1 MFVTGP
7 NLETFLADAR
17 RWLDL
22 RLPLRKESAGH
33 IEVGDPFSTA
43 VFHSL
48 TFAEEA
54 ALLGELRA
62 WNQQRA
68 TRGYHAV
75 SWPVE
80 DGGLG
85 LDREYG
91 RAFARLEAEYE
102 TPRRHELFN
111 VTTQLIAPTVR
122 ELGDSRQRERFVG
135 PLLRTE
141 IYCCQLFS
149 EPSAGS
155 DLAALGCRA
164 RRDGDDWIITG
175 QKVWSSGAQFAEWGE
190 LIARTDPDVPKHRG
204 LTAFLVPMDLPGIV
218 VRPIQQMTG
227 GSSFNE
233 VFFTDVRVPDR
244 LRLGPVG
251 TGWQVALTTLGFE
264 RDHSVA
270 GSGTRAGGSWAH
282 VIATAQALDRTT
294 DPVDRQALMKLY
306 IQLRVEGLVNRRAA
320 DLGTSGAPPGPES
333 SLGKLLWTEGMRKMS
348 DTISGLVGPALIA
361 DSGRWAT
368 YEWSEHVLGAPGY
381 RIAGGSDEVQR
392 TIIGERVLGLPQEPR
407 IDKDVPWN
415 TTTR

>member
-1 MFVTGP
+1 MTGP

-22 RLPLRKESAGH
+22 RLPLRKESAGQ

-75 SWPVE
+75 TWPVE

-122 ELGDSRQRERFVG
+122 ELGDSPAARAVRRAAAADRDLLLPALLRAVGRLGPRRARLPGSSRRRRLDRQRPEGVELGRPVRRVG
-135 PLLRTE
+135 
-141 IYCCQLFS
+141 
-149 EPSAGS
+149 
-155 DLAALGCRA
+155 RA
-164 RRDGDDWIITG
+164 DRPNR
-175 QKVWSSGAQFAEWGE
+175 SRCAQA
-190 LIARTDPDVPKHRG
+190 PG

-218 VRPIQQMTG
+218 VRPIRQMTG

-251 TGWQVALTTLGFE
+251 SGWQVALTTLGFE
-264 RDHSVA
+264 RDHSAA
-270 GSGTRAGGSWAH
+270 GSGARAGGGWAH
-282 VIATAQALDRTT
+282 VIATAQALGSHR
-294 DPVDRQALMKLY
+294 PIQSIAKRCMKLY
-306 IQLRVEGLVNRRAA
+306 IQLPGR
-320 DLGTSGAPPGPES
+320 GAGQP
-333 SLGKLLWTEGMRKMS
+333 
-348 DTISGLVGPALIA
+348 
-361 DSGRWAT
+361 
-368 YEWSEHVLGAPGY
+368 
-381 RIAGGSDEVQR
+381 AGGRPQDVRRGARAGGLARQAAVDRRDAEDE
-392 TIIGERVLGLPQEPR
+392 
-407 IDKDVPWN
+407 
-415 TTTR
+415 

>member
-1 MFVTGP
+1 MTGP

-68 TRGYHAV
+68 TCGYHAV
-75 SWPVE
+75 TWPVE

-85 LDREYG
+85 LDREHG

-111 VTTQLIAPTVR
+111 VTTQLIAPTVH

-164 RRDGDDWIITG
+164 RRDGDDWIING

-218 VRPIQQMTG
+218 VRPIRQMTG

-251 TGWQVALTTLGFE
+251 AGLAGGPHHARLRARPL
-264 RDHSVA
+264 RR

-282 VIATAQALDRTT
+282 VIATARGARSHHRSSRSPSAHEALHPATGRGTGQPAGGRPQD
-294 DPVDRQALMKLY
+294 
-306 IQLRVEGLVNRRAA
+306 ERRA
-320 DLGTSGAPPGPES
+320 PGPES

-348 DTISGLVGPALIA
+348 DTISALVGPALIA

-368 YEWSEHVLGAPGY
+368 YEWSEHLLGAPGY

-392 TIIGERVLGLPQEPR
+392 TIIGERVLGLPPEPR

-415 TTTR
+415 TTPR

>member
-22 RLPLRKESAGH
+22 RLPLRKESAGQ
-33 IEVGDPFSTA
+33 IEAGDPFSTA

-48 TFAEEA
+48 SFAEEA

-62 WNQQRA
+62 WNEQRA

-122 ELGDSRQRERFVG
+122 ELGDSRQRDRFVG

-155 DLAALGCRA
+155 DLAECLWLGRTITNLSIEYKWVFFA
-164 RRDGDDWIITG
+164 RRLACGD
-175 QKVWSSGAQFAEWGE
+175 
-190 LIARTDPDVPKHRG
+190 
-204 LTAFLVPMDLPGIV
+204 
-218 VRPIQQMTG
+218 
-227 GSSFNE
+227 
-233 VFFTDVRVPDR
+233 
-244 LRLGPVG
+244 VG
-251 TGWQVALTTLGFE
+251 TPDGRTVFRT
-264 RDHSVA
+264 
-270 GSGTRAGGSWAH
+270 GSDRAGAS
-282 VIATAQALDRTT
+282 
-294 DPVDRQALMKLY
+294 P
-306 IQLRVEGLVNRRAA
+306 RAA
-320 DLGTSGAPPGPES
+320 A
-333 SLGKLLWTEGMRKMS
+333 
-348 DTISGLVGPALIA
+348 
-361 DSGRWAT
+361 GR
-368 YEWSEHVLGAPGY
+368 
-381 RIAGGSDEVQR
+381 
-392 TIIGERVLGLPQEPR
+392 
-407 IDKDVPWN
+407 
-415 TTTR
+415 

>member
-22 RLPLRKESAGH
+22 RLPLRKESAGQ
-33 IEVGDPFSTA
+33 IEAGDPFSTA

-68 TRGYHAV
+68 RGATTPSPGRSRTAASASTESTAAPSPGSKPSTRHPGAT
-75 SWPVE
+75 SCSTSPPSSSP
-80 DGGLG
+80 
-85 LDREYG
+85 RPC
-91 RAFARLEAEYE
+91 ASSA
-102 TPRRHELFN
+102 TPE
-111 VTTQLIAPTVR
+111 
-122 ELGDSRQRERFVG
+122 QRERFVG

-164 RRDGDDWIITG
+164 RRDGDDWVVNG

-204 LTAFLVPMDLPGIV
+204 LTAFLVPMDLPGID
-218 VRPIQQMTG
+218 VRPIRQMTG

-251 TGWQVALTTLGFE
+251 DGWQVALTTLGFE
-264 RDHSVA
+264 RDHSAAAGRRPGRRLVA
-270 GSGTRAGGSWAH
+270 PRHRAPRKRS
-282 VIATAQALDRTT
+282 I
-294 DPVDRQALMKLY
+294 
-306 IQLRVEGLVNRRAA
+306 
-320 DLGTSGAPPGPES
+320 APPIRS
-333 SLGKLLWTEGMRKMS
+333 
-348 DTISGLVGPALIA
+348 IA
-361 DSGRWAT
+361 KR
-368 YEWSEHVLGAPGY
+368 
-381 RIAGGSDEVQR
+381 
-392 TIIGERVLGLPQEPR
+392 
-407 IDKDVPWN
+407 
-415 TTTR
+415 

>member
-1 MFVTGP
+1 MTGP

-33 IEVGDPFSTA
+33 IEVGDPFNTA

-48 TFAEEA
+48 TFAEET

-75 SWPVE
+75 TWPVE

-85 LDREYG
+85 LDREHG
-91 RAFARLEAEYE
+91 RAFARLEAEYD

-122 ELGDSRQRERFVG
+122 ELGDSQLRERFVG

-164 RRDGDDWIITG
+164 RRDGDDWIVTG

-218 VRPIQQMTG
+218 VRPIKQMTG

-251 TGWQVALTTLGFE
+251 TGWHVALTTLGFE
-264 RDHSVA
+264 RDHSAA
-270 GSGTRAGGSWAH
+270 GSGARAGGSWAH
-282 VIATAQALDRTT
+282 VIATARALDRTT

-320 DLGTSGAPPGPES
+320 DLRTNGAPPGPES

-348 DTISGLVGPALIA
+348 DTISALVGPALIA

-368 YEWSEHVLGAPGY
+368 YEWSEHLLGAPGY

-392 TIIGERVLGLPQEPR
+392 MIIGERVLGLPPEPR

>member
-1 MFVTGP
+1 MTGP

-33 IEVGDPFSTA
+33 IEVGDPFNTA

-75 SWPVE
+75 TWPVE

-85 LDREYG
+85 LDREHG

-122 ELGDSRQRERFVG
+122 ELGDSRLRERFVG

-164 RRDGDDWIITG
+164 RRDGDDWIVNG

-218 VRPIQQMTG
+218 VRPIKQMTG

-251 TGWQVALTTLGFE
+251 SWMAGGPHHARLRARPLRSGKRHTGRRQLGPRH
-264 RDHSVA
+264 RD
-270 GSGTRAGGSWAH
+270 RAGARSHQRSSRSPSAH
-282 VIATAQALDRTT
+282 EALHPATGRGTGQPAGGRPQD
-294 DPVDRQALMKLY
+294 
-306 IQLRVEGLVNRRAA
+306 ERRA
-320 DLGTSGAPPGPES
+320 PGPEG

-348 DTISGLVGPALIA
+348 DTISALVGPALIA

-392 TIIGERVLGLPQEPR
+392 TIIGERVLGLPPEPR